1 MIKRYDA
8 YVSSSKIKGPRF
20 VDEIESE
27 FGTLCQASDVLEL
40 IAQKDGELAEVKDQ
54 LKDATDMLRI
64 AGFGEA
70 ADTIL
75 AKYQK
80 RVDINDEE
88 YIITSVEVK
97 DPNFRPLTEDEIEN
111 GVKITF
117 DFSEYQKE

>member
-40 IAQKDGELAEVKDQ
+40 ISQKDGEIAELVD
-54 LKDATDMLRI
+54 LINDAIYSMNENNLIHT
-64 AGFGEA
+64 AG
-70 ADTIL
+70 DYQYSLNVIL

-80 RVDINDEE
+80 E
-88 YIITSVEVK
+88 
-97 DPNFRPLTEDEIEN
+97 
-111 GVKITF
+111 
-117 DFSEYQKE
+117 